1 VHHVYVVPPAHVS
14 AVRQPLAV
22 ITPTDILFLFDAP
35 PAELGAAATMRRT
48 LDEQ

>member
-1 VHHVYVVPPAHVS
+1 VHHVYVVPAHVS

-35 PAELGAAATMRRT
+35 PAELGAAAAMRRT